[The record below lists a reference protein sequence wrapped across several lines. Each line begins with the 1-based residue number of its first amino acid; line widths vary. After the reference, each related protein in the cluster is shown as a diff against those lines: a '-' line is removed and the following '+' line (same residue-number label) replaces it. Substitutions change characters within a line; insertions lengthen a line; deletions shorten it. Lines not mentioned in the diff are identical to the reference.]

1 MLLYASGSKIPN
13 VLNIIKKFEYASTDQ
28 VKNLQKER
36 LEKLLLHTYQNVPY
50 YHDVLPKNGV
60 VVNNKVKLDNFF
72 QIPILTKKII
82 REQGGKLYS
91 QDYRTRKPYFNTSGG
106 STGEPIRFIQDKD
119 YDDWNNATK
128 LYFNHML
135 GKELGD
141 KEIKFWGSDR
151 DIIEGSLSHKDRII
165 NWLYNRKFFNS
176 YRLDEKALL
185 KLIHLNNRF
194 KPKAYWSYME
204 SALELSRFLSEH
216 NISFHAPEILIS
228 TIAPLTEEIR
238 SIIEKYMKCNV
249 YNQYGSREVGGIGCE
264 CKEQKWLH
272 TFPWYQYVEVL
283 NHENMPIA
291 NEEGNVTVT
300 NLCNYSMPLIRYQ
313 LGDVAV
319 GDEVECSCG
328 RNTYVLK
335 DVLGRTLGY
344 FKKKDGSLVHSHFL
358 VQALFFRDWIKMFQI
373 IQEKVNKIIIKIE
386 KSKGLEPNRQD
397 IQEVVDKT
405 KILMG
410 ESCEISIEYVNKIEK
425 IKNGKYLYTISKLT

>member
-1 MLLYASGSKIPN
+1 
-13 VLNIIKKFEYASTDQ
+13 
-28 VKNLQKER
+28 
-36 LEKLLLHTYQNVPY
+36 
-50 YHDVLPKNGV
+50 
-60 VVNNKVKLDNFF
+60 
-72 QIPILTKKII
+72 
-82 REQGGKLYS
+82 
-91 QDYRTRKPYFNTSGG
+91 
-106 STGEPIRFIQDKD
+106 
-119 YDDWNNATK
+119 
-128 LYFNHML
+128 ML